1 MMSISQNE
9 IERTSD
15 ETKKEELSLLTN
27 FYNESIKELQQK
39 VKTCE
44 IIKDNHER
52 LTNEI
57 LQLNDNNKNYIR

>member
-1 MMSISQNE
+1 MMSVSQNE

-57 LQLNDNNKNYIR
+57 LRLNDNNKNYIR